1 MDFPPGVKIGVAA
14 AALLSL
20 WGTVQYFGFE
30 TGYQK
35 QNRDSYQIAAQAARL
50 EGVRAS
56 LPSTAELGYLT
67 DLEPGGTAASAMFNG
82 AQYVLAPRLLHQ
94 DANQPQVLG
103 NFSRPGDFAA
113 IGRQHGLRI
122 ERDFQN
128 GVVLFRK
135 EGPQ

>member
-1 MDFPPGVKIGVAA
+1 MDFPPGVKISIAA
-14 AALLSL
+14 AALLAL
-20 WGTVQYFGFE
+20 WGAVDFFGFE

-35 QNRDSYQIAAQAARL
+35 QNRDPYQIAAQAVRL
-50 EGVRAS
+50 EGVRAA
-56 LPSTAELGYLT
+56 LPANAEIGYLT
-67 DLEPGGTAASAMFNG
+67 DLEPGGVAASAMFNG

-94 DANQPQVLG
+94 AADQVLVLG

-113 IGRQHGLRI
+113 IGRQHGLRV

-135 EGPQ
+135 DSAR